1 MVSGGDGEADGAD
14 TGVEVKDC
22 VGGDVT
28 FDFGESHFVDG
39 EIDLEKAIRRVGVG
53 VAQDFIGKG
62 REDRMG
68 LMIFIEAAGDFT
80 LLVTAK

>member
-1 MVSGGDGEADGAD
+1 MGGGDGEADGAD

-22 VGGDVT
+22 VGSDVT
-28 FDFGESHFVDG
+28 FDFGEGHLVDW
-39 EIDLEKAIRRVGVG
+39 EIDLEKAIRGVGVG

-62 REDRMG
+62 REDWMW
-68 LMIFIEAAGDFT
+68 LMVLIEAAGDFA